1 VQNSCRIVTN
11 PNGLL
16 FFLPCYFTGNKVI
29 SLLKIGGFMTDLN
42 YSFTAVSQNSKTGNI
57 AVTST
62 SSASCPSACPF
73 IKTVISDAVK
83 KQLNGCY
90 ADYSYTGIQWRAL
103 DKHGIDF
110 AQLLS
115 SIRHLDKGAKLRL
128 NVMGDLPHKDQTIL
142 VDLFNQLVDII
153 VKRQLNTILYSHHDL
168 SIESN
173 LIAFQTAFDRGL
185 HVNASC
191 ENIEQARSAIDNG
204 INAVI
209 VLPVDSIQK
218 TIKTGDVRIVRCPNE
233 YNDRITCSNCM
244 LCAKDRTQNRVIIGF
259 TAHGTGKTKVS
270 NAVIEAN
277 RKYQTKA

>member
-1 VQNSCRIVTN
+1 
-11 PNGLL
+11 
-16 FFLPCYFTGNKVI
+16 
-29 SLLKIGGFMTDLN
+29 MDLN
-42 YSFTAVSQNSKTGNI
+42 YSFVAVSANSKTGGI

-62 SSASCPSACPF
+62 SSDSCPTACPF
-73 IKTVISDAVK
+73 IKTVIVDAVK

-90 ADYSYTGIQWRAL
+90 ADYSYTGIQWRKL
-103 DKHGIDF
+103 DVIGLDY

-115 SIRHLDKGAKLRL
+115 NIRHMDKFAKLRL
-128 NVMGDLPHKDQTIL
+128 NVMGDLPHKEQTIL

-153 VKRQLNTILYSHHDL
+153 VKRQLKTILYTHHDL

-173 LIAFQTAFDRGL
+173 LIALQSAFKQGL

-191 ENIEQARSAIDNG
+191 ESIEQAKTALDNG
-204 INAVI
+204 INAVL
-209 VLPVDSIQK
+209 VMPLNSPKVQK
-218 TIKTGDVRIVRCPNE
+218 IDDVKVVQCPNE
-233 YNDRITCSNCM
+233 YNEKIQCINCM

-270 NAVIEAN
+270 KAVIDAN